1 MAKERNATAAAQ
13 VEAAPIVKLFVAI
26 PVPFAALARPTTRV
40 ARLALLI
47 LVFGNASTASAA
59 LGAQAARGD
68 NCTPF
73 NSFKVGYA
81 VPGGTIVQQS
91 IILVD
96 GWLVAGWILRTVSG
110 KRYYLPNPRYFDH
123 SVDEY
128 NVAAGPPAF
137 ALIQAPG
144 PDALN
149 RAYRE
154 IRKVRRA
161 YSQHV
166 DRDSLPD
173 LPAAT
178 LVEPCFAEPLRL

>member
-1 MAKERNATAAAQ
+1 M
-13 VEAAPIVKLFVAI
+13 
-26 PVPFAALARPTTRV
+26 TRV

-47 LVFGNASTASAA
+47 LLVFGDASTASAA
-59 LGAQAARGD
+59 LGGQAARGD

-91 IILVD
+91 VILVD
-96 GWLVAGWILRTVSG
+96 GWLVAGWILETASQ

-128 NVAAGPPAF
+128 QVAAGPPAF
-137 ALIQAPG
+137 APIRAPG

-149 RAYRE
+149 MAYRD
-154 IRKVRRA
+154 IRELRRG
-161 YSQHV
+161 YSQHI

-178 LVEPCFAEPLRL
+178 LVAPCFAQPLRL